1 MTQPVHSGYTMS
13 CVLCGRENDER
24 VTSTYCT
31 VCGGVLEIEY
41 RESRPEIQYPIS
53 SLVLDPFRHN
63 PSPLTRLTRL
73 SERYGANLSAKL
85 EYVHPTG
92 CFKDRGSHLEV
103 QKALELGAEAIC
115 LASTGNMAA
124 SVAAYACYF
133 QLPCYVFV
141 PEKTTEAKLAQAT
154 IYNANILR
162 IKGDFTLCETLCREF
177 ADSAGYYLAG
187 DYVFREEGQ
196 KSFTWELIEQGGDD
210 IDAIFI
216 PVGCGTN
223 FGAIHK
229 GYREL
234 MAAGTITRTPALIA
248 VQPEESSPVVEG
260 IFKREKVIKRQVQTI
275 ATSVATS
282 NPIDFHKV
290 LRAIDDTGGSAY
302 TVSEDEI
309 LDSLREMA
317 VEEGHFTEPAAALPL
332 ACLKN
337 NRETFSGMNCLF
349 VLTGSGLKDTR
360 VVAKHSLTPPV
371 LPPDLEHIKSY
382 IRSGFIDMQ
391 KRAWGKSRETVL
403 ANLKLDENHQKL
415 YEEHIGRI
423 NRHGKSLKKNEIEF
437 LQSMVMNEETGLEFP
452 VRIDDYKVT
461 MKKEGLV
468 TAEVKLRIGK
478 QTVVSRHKG
487 VGPVDAILNAIREET
502 DHILPLEV
510 IDHEMEILSPDTD
523 SLVVVTLT
531 LEKDEQQWTSRGA
544 SPDTIEAVIHAFEKG
559 FAIAHRSLT
568 QSREP

>member
-1 MTQPVHSGYTMS
+1 MR
-13 CVLCGRENDER
+13 CLLCDRENDER

-31 VCGGVLEIEY
+31 SCGGVLEINYQEN
-41 RESRPEIQYPIS
+41 RPEIQYPID
-53 SLVLDPFRHN
+53 SLLPDPFRNH
-63 PSPLTRLTRL
+63 PSTLTRLDRL
-73 SERYGANLSAKL
+73 SERYDADLYAKL
-85 EYVHPTG
+85 EYEHPTG

-133 QLPCYVFV
+133 RLPCYVFV

-154 IYNANILR
+154 IFNANILR
-162 IKGDFTLCETLCREF
+162 IQGDFTRCETLCREF
-177 ADSAGYYLAG
+177 AESAGYYLAG

-196 KSFTWELIEQGGDD
+196 KSFTWELLKQGGEDF
-210 IDAIFI
+210 DALFI

-234 MAAGTITRTPALIA
+234 KAAGTLAHTPALIA
-248 VQPEESSPVVEG
+248 IQPEESSPVVEG
-260 IFKREKVIKRQVQTI
+260 IFKREKVVKRQVQTI

-290 LRAIDDTGGSAY
+290 LRGIDDTGGTAY

-332 ACLKN
+332 ACFKN
-337 NRETFSGMNCLF
+337 NRNAFRGKKCLF

-360 VVAKHSLTPPV
+360 VVTKHSLTSP
-371 LPPDLEHIKSY
+371 LLQPDLENIRSY
-382 IRSGFIDMQ
+382 VESGFIDLQ
-391 KRAWGKSRETVL
+391 KRGWGKSRETVL

-415 YEEHIGRI
+415 YEEYIERI
-423 NRHGKSLKKNEIEF
+423 NRHGKTLKRNEIEF

-452 VRIDDYKVT
+452 VRVDDYKVT
-461 MKKEGLV
+461 MKKKGFV
-468 TAEVKLRIGK
+468 SAEVKLRMGD
-478 QTVVSRHKG
+478 QTVISRHQG
-487 VGPVDAILNAIREET
+487 VGPVDAILNAIRQET

-510 IDHEMEILSPDTD
+510 ADHEMEILSPDTD

-531 LEKDEQQWTSRGA
+531 LEKEEQQWTSRGA
-544 SPDTIEAVIHAFEKG
+544 SPDTIEAAIHAFEKG
-559 FAIAHRSLT
+559 FAVAYRSLSST
-568 QSREP
+568 SSKNSVKPDQ